1 MLEKTVPKKKVK
13 VTKNDKPWMT
23 VKIKQLIL
31 ERQEAFRAGNTAL
44 YSRLRNAVAKHIK
57 KAKRQYYEREV
68 ANLKHTN
75 PGHWF
80 KSIKALMGMDSVKEE
95 ASNPD
100 INALQQECDALAEH
114 FSSVWSEVTRTV
126 PTLADVEHKL
136 SQTTFAPFSIGQIKA
151 RLRRLN
157 GKKAAGPDLIPP
169 WVLKQFHEE
178 LAPVI
183 CDVFNS
189 CLNSCTFPLQWKEAV
204 VRAVPK
210 KPRPH
215 FPTEYRQISLVSCVG
230 KVYEGLLKDALLQ
243 DTARSLAPSQN
254 GFLARRST
262 VTVLIYTLQTWHE
275 ALNSNPKQDV
285 HAVFVDFTRAFDTIS
300 HSQLLMT
307 LADMGIRR
315 CLWMSISSYLE
326 GRTQKVR
333 WGPCLSKSHD
343 VTAGVPQ
350 GGLLSPTLFVICIN
364 SLDARLPRSIIPVK
378 YADDLTTSE
387 TLMASLPGLTQNALD
402 SIVQWGETY
411 SLGVN
416 GKKTMDMVISAR
428 KEANIPVPPHPTIS
442 GHVIQRTTSF
452 KLLGV
457 YITANLTWDTHVHYM
472 LAKSRPISFPVG

>member
-1 MLEKTVPKKKVK
+1 MA
-13 VTKNDKPWMT
+13 
-23 VKIKQLIL
+23 
-31 ERQEAFRAGNTAL
+31 R
-44 YSRLRNAVAKHIK
+44 SRIGSADGCE
-57 KAKRQYYEREV
+57 KRQ
-68 ANLKHTN
+68 
-75 PGHWF
+75 
-80 KSIKALMGMDSVKEE
+80 
-95 ASNPD
+95 
-100 INALQQECDALAEH
+100 C
-114 FSSVWSEVTRTV
+114 
-126 PTLADVEHKL
+126 
-136 SQTTFAPFSIGQIKA
+136 A
-151 RLRRLN
+151 RLGTKSPGFAQNATRSQSTSALC
-157 GKKAAGPDLIPP
+157 G
-169 WVLKQFHEE
+169 
-178 LAPVI
+178 
-183 CDVFNS
+183 
-189 CLNSCTFPLQWKEAV
+189 WKEAV

-230 KVYEGLLKDALLQ
+230 KVYEGLLKNALLQ
-243 DTARSLAPSQN
+243 DTARSLAPSQH

-262 VTVLIYTLQTWHE
+262 VTALIYTLQTWHE
-275 ALNSNPKQDV
+275 ALNSNPKRDV

-472 LAKSRPISFPVG
+472 LAKSRPRVYYLTAAKKAGLPTDALIQIYLTFIRPLLEYASPVWGGLPKYLANMLESVQKRCLRIIGVPTDSLPSLSSRRDAATLRTLRNTIRDSSSPLNEFITPPQDNHCYNLRREGRYKPMTNSKTKRHELSFIPRSLKLLYQADC